1 MVEENLNEVC
11 VCGHKKSEHAEYIDN
26 TLASTSYVPERRQC
40 LHPEIKGGVSC
51 YDCSCPYFRPAEE
64 KSVVKENDTTVS
76 SLHALLKWI
85 GENDVKV
92 ALSRTGPDTRLV
104 DADEVTGKLQDI
116 LSGFSMGTNELKR
129 WQELTML
136 LPHNFEECNS
146 PPWTQIEDYIRGLKE
161 LCEANQG
168 VIEKLESWKGVLN
181 QVPRSFEEEGRPPWC
196 QVTDYIH
203 HLEEQVKKLKKV
215 NEYLA
220 KQDAAANATVAKH
233 KLHPIGD
240 EYSAN
245 TVARYVASL
254 ERVLDDTR
262 KEVADLLREEKGSVR
277 RTSEA
282 DAMLLSELEQLHCID
297 KTARVVYEQLEQHAK
312 SGKVLRTPKGV
323 GHDAWEQFGIALF
336 DGEGKKLDC
345 GCRGECKG
353 HQPEGPPAFEEN
365 QDEDWDRKKIDGKEA
380 EELRSGIEKVIRDW
394 TCEVPEALD
403 VLSELQ
409 KLLDNVDARD
419 SLHYLA
425 KKANKQVDQDSPQKP
440 VASLSAELQ
449 RVLNCYSAENGSDT
463 PDFILAKYVLGA
475 LAVFDA
481 ATNDR
486 TKWYGKEPM
495 ERGPRM
501 PDNITGDLYAP
512 CATCGKR
519 IATGHSVHWNGKR
532 FCQGTD
538 CYDKY
543 RAAEKEPSPQKPEH
557 KLIQKALSAA
567 RVIRR
572 YHPGHAIREETLK
585 GFLEAA
591 EEYEADLKKQ
601 EEKSCETCGKPKDKP
616 DDELAP
622 CGLPCT
628 GFDLWEAKKPDI
640 PLTSAVVFRVY
651 ANHGVCDSYEP
662 NDMVIKGWLE
672 HSEESTARNPNAD
685 KPIQWRESATDFV
698 TDMKEVIPEHKLW
711 AVEDELKRVAPR
723 PSDFVNEL
731 ELFREA
737 VDRVRIVA
745 LGAANLL
752 KDRKDPYDQGRQATW
767 VQIEQNLKAV
777 LAGHRPHVPKC
788 GACSIE
794 ADIGTEEVPH
804 PVDARLH
811 ACMDFEKQAD
821 TPSMTSECQECGR
834 LYAHSLN
841 GRLPNCPDCNAYH
854 WRRPP
859 LGIRQNHVPEK
870 KESTF
875 IEGSVAEAH
884 RDSQMTRN
892 VHRKNCLDGEHE
904 PDEGFGFF
912 QQRVWVDLEQK
923 ESFMRTVR
931 RCKHCGCL
939 YVEES

>member
-1 MVEENLNEVC
+1 MNQM
-11 VCGHKKSEHAEYIDN
+11 KD
-26 TLASTSYVPERRQC
+26 
-40 LHPEIKGGVSC
+40 
-51 YDCSCPYFRPAEE
+51 
-64 KSVVKENDTTVS
+64 
-76 SLHALLKWI
+76 
-85 GENDVKV
+85 
-92 ALSRTGPDTRLV
+92 LV
-104 DADEVTGKLQDI
+104 DARELDKAQEAYASLKRQHDELTEEFKGMETERNQYRSELVDAAHYLSIGQKETVEKTGVADAIHSRLIKPPETKKVSVNFSHEPTPGTWFVEQDDEV
-116 LSGFSMGTNELKR
+116 N
-129 WQELTML
+129 
-136 LPHNFEECNS
+136 
-146 PPWTQIEDYIRGLKE
+146 
-161 LCEANQG
+161 
-168 VIEKLESWKGVLN
+168 
-181 QVPRSFEEEGRPPWC
+181 
-196 QVTDYIH
+196 
-203 HLEEQVKKLKKV
+203 
-215 NEYLA
+215 
-220 KQDAAANATVAKH
+220 
-233 KLHPIGD
+233 
-240 EYSAN
+240 
-245 TVARYVASL
+245 
-254 ERVLDDTR
+254 
-262 KEVADLLREEKGSVR
+262 R
-277 RTSEA
+277 RT
-282 DAMLLSELEQLHCID
+282 DI
-297 KTARVVYEQLEQHAK
+297 
-312 SGKVLRTPKGV
+312 
-323 GHDAWEQFGIALF
+323 W
-336 DGEGKKLDC
+336 
-345 GCRGECKG
+345 CK
-353 HQPEGPPAFEEN
+353 PSKYMPPAEYMKHLDSCIEHWRN
-365 QDEDWDRKKIDGKEA
+365 LSKVEDKDVCSHYIDA
-380 EELRSGIEKVIRDW
+380 YQSARSSFCGRLKP
-394 TCEVPEALD
+394 PE
-403 VLSELQ
+403 
-409 KLLDNVDARD
+409 
-419 SLHYLA
+419 
-425 KKANKQVDQDSPQKP
+425 
-440 VASLSAELQ
+440 
-449 RVLNCYSAENGSDT
+449 
-463 PDFILAKYVLGA
+463 
-475 LAVFDA
+475 
-481 ATNDR
+481 
-486 TKWYGKEPM
+486 
-495 ERGPRM
+495 
-501 PDNITGDLYAP
+501 
-512 CATCGKR
+512 
-519 IATGHSVHWNGKR
+519 
-532 FCQGTD
+532 
-538 CYDKY
+538 
-543 RAAEKEPSPQKPEH
+543 EPSPQKPEH
-557 KLIQKALSAA
+557 KLIQKALNWVFLHRNVTRGRAA
-567 RVIRR
+567 
-572 YHPGHAIREETLK
+572 EELQQ
-585 GFLEAA
+585 AA
-591 EEYEADLKKQ
+591 EEYESARERGETEPLLQKVSLRKDVERNKKLFEEKQ
-601 EEKSCETCGKPKDKP
+601 EKSCETCGKPKDKP

-640 PLTSAVVFRVY
+640 PLTSAVVFRGHTCGRCLRWDESGPESYCSVHRRVVY